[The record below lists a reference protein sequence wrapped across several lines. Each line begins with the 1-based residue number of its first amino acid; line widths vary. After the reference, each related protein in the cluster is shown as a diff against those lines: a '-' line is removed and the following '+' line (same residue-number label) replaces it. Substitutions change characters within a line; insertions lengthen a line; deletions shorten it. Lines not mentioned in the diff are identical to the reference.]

1 MISKSHLL
9 DIKDMCIE
17 FEDFGFNIM
26 FDPISFKPNT
36 GLGIYMDKNKK
47 AFCIYELEEILLRL
61 DTYCKIKSLK
71 YEISTI
77 GTKDPNTTSLSIQQ
91 PHPLKSTLIY
101 SNSKSLTNYSKFGK
115 QYGVVPFGVYN
126 LEKILQKNHRNSI
139 LKKIKIKINE

>member
-1 MISKSHLL
+1 MINKLYLL

-26 FDPISFKPNT
+26 FDTISFKPNT
-36 GLGIYMDKNKK
+36 GLDIYIDRSKK
-47 AFCIYELEEILLRL
+47 VFCIYELEEILLRL

-77 GTKDPNTTSLSIQQ
+77 GIIDPITN

-115 QYGVVPFGVYN
+115 QYGIVPFGLYN
-126 LEKILQKNHRNSI
+126 LEKILQKNHRNTI
-139 LKKIKIKINE
+139 MKKIKIGINE